1 MRRTKEDAEKTRQQ
15 IIHSALSLFSQNGY
29 TNTTLANIAAHAGF
43 SRGPIYWHFKNKDEL
58 FEAVLRLS
66 QDPLA
71 ELVETSKASTS
82 APRQTIDHF
91 CDCWL
96 RWLVTDA
103 GYRQSFEIFLNK
115 TELTNNLDRTL
126 KREQELTN
134 DLISTLAD
142 LVTKGQESGDV
153 RGDYPADKLGLMCYT
168 QLMGTTQTWLFS
180 PRLFNLEEDIPFI
193 KQQILRLLD
202 A

>member
-71 ELVETSKASTS
+71 ELVETSRQASGSLLKA
-82 APRQTIDHF
+82 IDYF

-126 KREQELTN
+126 KKERELTN
-134 DLISTLAD
+134 NLIGVLSD
-142 LVTKGQESGDV
+142 LVSRGQQNGEIRKDS
-153 RGDYPADKLGLMCYT
+153 PAEKLGLMCYT
-168 QLMGTTQTWLFS
+168 QLMGTTQAWLFS
-180 PRLFNLEEDIPFI
+180 PRLFDLENDIPFI
-193 KQQILRLLD
+193 KEQILRLLKK
-202 A
+202 

>member
-71 ELVETSKASTS
+71 ELVETSRQANDSFLKA
-82 APRQTIDHF
+82 IDYF

-126 KREQELTN
+126 KKERELTN
-134 DLISTLAD
+134 NLIGILSD
-142 LVTKGQESGDV
+142 LVTRGQQSGEI
-153 RGDYPADKLGLMCYT
+153 RNDYPAEKLGLMCYT
-168 QLMGTTQTWLFS
+168 QLMGTTQAWLFS
-180 PRLFNLEEDIPFI
+180 PRLFDLENDIPFI
-193 KQQILRLLD
+193 KEQILRLLKE
-202 A
+202 

>member
-71 ELVETSKASTS
+71 ELVETSRQASGSLLKA
-82 APRQTIDHF
+82 IDYF

-126 KREQELTN
+126 KKERELTN
-134 DLISTLAD
+134 NLIGVLSD
-142 LVTKGQESGDV
+142 LVSRGQHNGEI
-153 RGDYPADKLGLMCYT
+153 RKDYPAEKLGLMCYT
-168 QLMGTTQTWLFS
+168 QLMGTTQAWLFS
-180 PRLFNLEEDIPFI
+180 PRLFDLENDIPFI
-193 KQQILRLLD
+193 KEQILRLLKK
-202 A
+202 

>member
-71 ELVETSKASTS
+71 ELVETSRQASGSLLKA
-82 APRQTIDHF
+82 IDYF

-126 KREQELTN
+126 KKERELTN
-134 DLISTLAD
+134 NLIGVLSD
-142 LVTKGQESGDV
+142 LVSRGQQNGEI
-153 RGDYPADKLGLMCYT
+153 RKDYPAEKLGLMCYT
-168 QLMGTTQTWLFS
+168 QLMGTTQAWLFS
-180 PRLFNLEEDIPFI
+180 PRLFDLENDIPFI
-193 KQQILRLLD
+193 KEQILRLLKK
-202 A
+202 

>member
-71 ELVETSKASTS
+71 ELVETSRQASGSLLKA
-82 APRQTIDHF
+82 IDYF

-126 KREQELTN
+126 KKERELTN
-134 DLISTLAD
+134 NLIGVLSD
-142 LVTKGQESGDV
+142 LVSRGQQNGEI
-153 RGDYPADKLGLMCYT
+153 RKDYPAKKLGLMCYT
-168 QLMGTTQTWLFS
+168 QLMGTTQAWLFS
-180 PRLFNLEEDIPFI
+180 PRLFDLENDIPFI
-193 KQQILRLLD
+193 KEQILRLLKK
-202 A
+202 